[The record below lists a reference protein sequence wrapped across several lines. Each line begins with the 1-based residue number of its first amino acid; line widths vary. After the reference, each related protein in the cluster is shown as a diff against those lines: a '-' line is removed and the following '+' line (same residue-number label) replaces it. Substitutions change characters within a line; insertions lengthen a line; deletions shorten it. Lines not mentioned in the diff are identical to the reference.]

1 MRLLIAALAL
11 GLTAACSPMASQA
24 PDAAAPAQSVPS
36 QSAEAACAARG
47 GSLQR
52 VGRLQSVQCVIAYA
66 DAGQRCTDGDDCR
79 GDCVMA
85 ETGAPAGAAA
95 TGQCAADSNR
105 FGCMTRVED
114 GKADATL
121 CID

>member
-11 GLTAACSPMASQA
+11 MASACSPMSAQA
-24 PDAAAPAQSVPS
+24 PDGATTS
-36 QSAEAACAARG
+36 QSAEAACAARNG
-47 GSLQR
+47 TLQR

-66 DAGQRCTDGDDCR
+66 DAGKRCTDGDQCG
-79 GDCVMA
+79 GDCLLP
-85 ETGAPAGAAA
+85 EGASVAAGAAA
-95 TGQCAADSNR
+95 AGVCAPTSNR
-105 FGCMTRVED
+105 FGCATRVED

>member
-11 GLTAACSPMASQA
+11 TLTAACSPMAEQA
-24 PDAAAPAQSVPS
+24 PDASTPGQT
-36 QSAEAACAARG
+36 AEAACAAQG
-47 GSLQR
+47 GTLQR
-52 VGRLQSVQCVIAYA
+52 VGRMQSVQCVIAYS
-66 DAGQRCTDGDDCR
+66 DAGKRCTDGDQCQ
-79 GDCVMA
+79 GDCV
-85 ETGAPAGAAA
+85 APATSAIPAGQAA

-105 FGCMTRVED
+105 FGCRTTVEN